1 MGGDIC
7 DGTVKTQKLFAKHFR
22 VLYIYGGDEQ
32 PLKQEKLKTFIAEN
46 NIETLNGRTLNNKV
60 ALLRVKI
67 NNEKEIAEE
76 NAIRALKNI
85 SKTK

>member
-1 MGGDIC
+1 MRWNSQDTEVIRETFSC
-7 DGTVKTQKLFAKHFR
+7 F
-22 VLYIYGGDEQ
+22 IYGGDEQ